1 MIWEE
6 QALAGAPVETAFD
19 PDTSTLEVGHQ
30 RLRVVSDNPVDV
42 RAVGP
47 DGSAYRLS
55 KRGLTVSHY
64 EAVCGGRH
72 YTARRAGGRG
82 LGKRREIRDASG
94 RLVAVTRGLPNGD
107 LEVELPAGEGF
118 TLDVAFVSWAL
129 LLVDAPVRRTLY

>member
-1 MIWEE
+1 MIWKE
-6 QALAGAPVETAFD
+6 QALAGAPVKTAFD
-19 PDTSTLEVGHQ
+19 SDTSTLEVGHQ

-47 DGSAYRLS
+47 DGSTYRLS

-64 EAVCGGRH
+64 EAACDGRH

-82 LGKRREIRDASG
+82 LGKRRDIRDESG